1 MKVGFING
9 AKQIARIAVMSA
21 TLIVGKFALSF
32 IPNIEVVTTL
42 VIVYAFV
49 FKYDCVFATLV
60 FCTADAFIYPP
71 TIDVIVSYFIYW
83 NLLSILVSTLS
94 ELKVK
99 NFSVYLVVGLIM
111 TALFGVITSLLYSLF
126 YGVNFFAIYVAGLYF
141 YALQLVSTLV
151 FMLVGFKPLTKVLL
165 KIKQKIQ

>member
-1 MKVGFING
+1 MERKFFNS
-9 AKQIARIAVMSA
+9 AKRIARVAVMSA
-21 TLIVGKFALSF
+21 TLIVGKFMLAF

-42 VIVYAFV
+42 VVVFAFV
-49 FKYDCVFATLV
+49 FKYECVFATLV

-71 TIDVIVSYFIYW
+71 TIDVIISYFIYW
-83 NLLSILVSTLS
+83 NLLSILVATLS
-94 ELKVK
+94 ELKVEK
-99 NFSVYLVVGLIM
+99 FSVYLVVGLIM

-141 YALQLVSTLV
+141 YALQIISTLV

-165 KIKQKIQ
+165 KIK

>member
-1 MKVGFING
+1 MERKFFNS
-9 AKQIARIAVMSA
+9 AKRIARVAVMSA
-21 TLIVGKFALSF
+21 TLIVGKFMLAF

-42 VIVYAFV
+42 VVVFAFV
-49 FKYDCVFATLV
+49 FKYECVFATLV

-71 TIDVIVSYFIYW
+71 TIDVIISYFIYW
-83 NLLSILVSTLS
+83 NLLSILVATLS

-99 NFSVYLVVGLIM
+99 KFSVYLVVGLIM

-141 YALQLVSTLV
+141 YALQIISTLV

-165 KIKQKIQ
+165 KIK

>member
-1 MKVGFING
+1 MKLGVLNT

-42 VIVYAFV
+42 VIVYAVV
-49 FKYDCVFATLV
+49 FKYESVFATLV

-71 TIDVIVSYFIYW
+71 TIDVLVSYFIYW

-99 NFSVYLVVGLIM
+99 NFSVYLIVGLVM
-111 TALFGVITSLLYSLF
+111 TMLFGVITSLLYSLF
-126 YGVNFFAIYVAGLYF
+126 YGVNFYAIYVAGLYF
-141 YALQLVSTLV
+141 YALQIISTLV
-151 FMLVGFKPLTKVLL
+151 FMLVGFKPLTNVLI
-165 KIKQKIQ
+165 KIKQKM

>member
-1 MKVGFING
+1 MERKFFNS
-9 AKQIARIAVMSA
+9 AKRIARVAVMSA
-21 TLIVGKFALSF
+21 TLIVGKFMLAF

-42 VIVYAFV
+42 VVVFAFV
-49 FKYDCVFATLV
+49 FKYECVFATLV

-71 TIDVIVSYFIYW
+71 TIDVIISYFIYW
-83 NLLSILVSTLS
+83 NLLSILVATLS

-99 NFSVYLVVGLIM
+99 KFSVYLVVGLIM

-141 YALQLVSTLV
+141 YALQIVSTLV

-165 KIKQKIQ
+165 KIK

>member
-1 MKVGFING
+1 MERKFFNS
-9 AKQIARIAVMSA
+9 AKRIARVAVMSA
-21 TLIVGKFALSF
+21 TLIVGKFMLAF

-42 VIVYAFV
+42 VVVFAFV
-49 FKYDCVFATLV
+49 FKYECVFATLV

-71 TIDVIVSYFIYW
+71 TIDVIISYFIYW
-83 NLLSILVSTLS
+83 NLLSILVATLS

-99 NFSVYLVVGLIM
+99 KFSVYLVVGLIM

-141 YALQLVSTLV
+141 YALQIISTLV
-151 FMLVGFKPLTKVLL
+151 FMLVGFKPLTKILL
-165 KIKQKIQ
+165 KIK

>member
-1 MKVGFING
+1 MERKFFNS
-9 AKQIARIAVMSA
+9 AKRIARVAVMSA
-21 TLIVGKFALSF
+21 TLIVGKFMLAF

-42 VIVYAFV
+42 VVVFAFV
-49 FKYDCVFATLV
+49 FKYECVFATLV

-71 TIDVIVSYFIYW
+71 TIDVIISYFIYW
-83 NLLSILVSTLS
+83 NLLSILVATLS
-94 ELKVK
+94 ELKVEK
-99 NFSVYLVVGLIM
+99 FSVYLVVGLIM

-141 YALQLVSTLV
+141 YALQIVSTLV

-165 KIKQKIQ
+165 KIK